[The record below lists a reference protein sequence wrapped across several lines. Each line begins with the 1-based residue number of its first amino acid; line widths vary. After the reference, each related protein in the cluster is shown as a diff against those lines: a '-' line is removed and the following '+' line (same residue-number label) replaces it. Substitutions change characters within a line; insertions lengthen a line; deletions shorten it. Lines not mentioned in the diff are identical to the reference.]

1 MPHDK
6 YEIVIGLEVHAQLLT
21 QSKIFCGDDASF
33 GADANSHISPISLGH
48 PGTLP
53 ALNTVAI
60 EYAIRLGLAM
70 NCEINRNNYFARK
83 NYFYPDLP
91 KGYQVT
97 QHTEPICKK
106 GFLII
111 ESESTEKKINLNRIH
126 LEEDAGKSLHD
137 QDAQFTCIDLNRA
150 GVPLVE
156 IVTEPDLS
164 SAEEAYSFLTEL
176 RKLLRWLGV
185 CDGNMEEGSMRCDA
199 NISIRL
205 RGEAALGT
213 RVEVKNLNSIRNV
226 KRAIEV
232 ESARLIRLLEKKM
245 PILQQTRGFDADKND
260 TFLLRSKEEA
270 DDYRYFP
277 EPDLPPVIV
286 TDTQISQIRSTLP
299 VLPQELKRK
308 YVNEFSLSA
317 YDTQALVADKETADF
332 FERLSKDTT
341 DYKTSA
347 NLLIGA
353 IKSYCNETGTALA
366 EFPVSTERLHELVQL
381 IKSGQ
386 VNYNNASSGILQ
398 ELIRF
403 PEKSAMSV
411 AQQLNLIQ
419 VSDDSEI
426 EGWVDAALAAMPDK
440 VEEYKKGKKGL
451 QGLFAGVVKKLSKGK
466 ADMNSVNKILME
478 KLNQ

>member
-353 IKSYCNETGTALA
+353 IKSYCNETGTVLA
-366 EFPVSTERLHELVQL
+366 KFPVSTERLHELVQL

-451 QGLFAGVVKKLSKGK
+451 HGLFAGVVKKLSKGK